1 MFILSCCIDLIGLID
16 GGYMVVGGGGFG
28 LLVDGRDHTC
38 ALDVFW
44 ILDLAP

>member
-1 MFILSCCIDLIGLID
+1 
-16 GGYMVVGGGGFG
+16 MVVGGGGFG

-44 ILDLAP
+44 ILDLAFREIDSMDHHFSTSN